1 MGCTM
6 IRTISSQVPAP
17 RRSRPVVRVP
27 GRQRGVTLAELS
39 VVTALAAVLA
49 AIGLPAMTD
58 LVDAQR
64 RISAVNRFVSSLQFA
79 RSEAIKRNARA
90 VLCKSADGLQCTQ
103 AGDWEQGW
111 IVFHDA
117 NNNASVDAGETVLQ
131 RHGAL
136 GGRLRLSGNQP
147 VARYVSYSAA
157 GTARLLSGAFQAGS
171 FVLCPGA
178 GSRDRAVRRIVLSP
192 TGRPRTVEGAASD
205 CP

>member
-6 IRTISSQVPAP
+6 IRTCFWQAPAP
-17 RRSRPVVRVP
+17 QRPTPAERVRR
-27 GRQRGVTLAELS
+27 RQRGLTLAELS
-39 VVTALAAVLA
+39 VVSALAAVLT
-49 AIGLPAMTD
+49 AIGLPAMTE
-58 LVDAQR
+58 LVDVQR
-64 RISAVNRFVSSLQFA
+64 RISSVNRFVSSLQFA
-79 RSEAIKRNARA
+79 RSEAIKRNGRA

-103 AGDWEQGW
+103 SGDWAQGW

-117 NNNASVDAGETVLQ
+117 NNNASVDAGETLLQ

-147 VARYVSYSAA
+147 VAQYVSYSAA
-157 GTARLLSGAFQAGS
+157 GTARLQSGAFQAGS

-192 TGRPRTVEGAASD
+192 TGRPRTMEGAASD